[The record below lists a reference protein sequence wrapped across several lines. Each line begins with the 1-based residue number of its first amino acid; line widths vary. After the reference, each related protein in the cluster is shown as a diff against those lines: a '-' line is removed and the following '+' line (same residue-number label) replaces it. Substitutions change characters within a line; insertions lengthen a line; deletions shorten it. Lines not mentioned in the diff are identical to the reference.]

1 MSKAPSLETKVKTL
15 QREVKRLTVEL
26 GSVRASAAEYR
37 SRTNRAEGEV
47 SEWKKRFDLLL
58 KREPPTATG
67 SPMTIK
73 LSADDLHALAPNR

>member
-58 KREPPTATG
+58 KRETTATG